1 MSIVLPIRRT
11 TAAAVLVAYGGLAS
25 SQSTDALE
33 MRCLSE
39 AQQTQLTAR
48 SAELN
53 DKLGIQRSID
63 RASALLAERDERRP
77 VALDCKR
84 RLESLTL
91 AIGAQMSG
99 CPQKI
104 DQYNFTVTSLDAEME
119 NLSRIQAIA
128 KNPLLLERSRWP
140 SCR

>member
-1 MSIVLPIRRT
+1 MSIVQQLHRT
-11 TAAAVLVAYGGLAS
+11 TTAAVLVAYGGFTS
-25 SQSTDALE
+25 SQPSDALE
-33 MRCLSE
+33 VRCLSGE
-39 AQQTQLTAR
+39 QQAQLVAR

-63 RASALLAERDERRP
+63 RTSALLAEKEERRV

-91 AIGAQMSG
+91 TIGAQMSG

-119 NLSRIQAIA
+119 NLARIQAIA
-128 KNPLLLERSRWP
+128 KTQLLLERSRWP